1 MEDTKEPENIRLSEK
16 MNREEKENILQI
28 GKKDVIIFTV
38 HDGWLSCPK
47 CRRNKRLLKITSKTT
62 AKNLCVFC
70 RNCKTEFLIDIH
82 QGQCYESRS
91 Q

>member
-1 MEDTKEPENIRLSEK
+1 MEDTKEPENIRLSK
-16 MNREEKENILQI
+16 NLNREEKENILQI

-70 RNCKTEFLIDIH
+70 RNCKTEFLIDIY